1 MYKTELRET
10 PLIRERN
17 IFNRCVQS
25 VVNALL
31 QENERVSDGPGAK
44 LRIERASI
52 EGILLIEHLQHDV
65 SSLFR
70 RLSLQSLQVLLA
82 LWQEETVGL
91 PEIFM
96 RNADLVC

>member
-1 MYKTELRET
+1 MYKTELREN
-10 PLIRERN
+10 PLIGERN

-44 LRIERASI
+44 LRIEHASI

-65 SSLFR
+65 NSLFR

-82 LWQEETVGL
+82 LCQEETVGL